1 MTETLIAAF
10 VTFFV
15 VVDPVGVA
23 PMFAA
28 LTPDNTAEE
37 RRSIALKGTAI
48 GVKCRP
54 SDRWRR

>member
-28 LTPDNTAEE
+28 LTPANTVGE
-37 RRSIALKGTAI
+37 RRLIALKGTAI
-48 GVKCRP
+48 GGARAVWP
-54 SDRWRR
+54 GV